1 LVCNGHTTTSDALW
15 AGVPV
20 VTARGAHFASRVSES
35 LLNAM
40 DLSELVGSDQNAMV
54 DIAKRIATDA
64 DYRAALRQK
73 VADNRLSA
81 PLFDTARFTR
91 DFETALEMMVQRH
104 RSGLA
109 PGHLDVPDHGPVP
122 LQANTPRFLGRVS
135 ALQNQYQGCPLCAGA
150 SVTLGFAN
158 CSTHTLWHEPLPPT
172 IEWLRC
178 ATCGHVHT
186 RSYWTEP
193 GLAEVRRTEPAP
205 ALAHFSA
212 NLETRRAAWSPVV
225 DKVTGLLGGYR
236 ALLNSEKRPIWID
249 IGSGDGTLVMTA
261 TDSGFAA
268 VGLETRAAAAAQTQG
283 LGFNTLQHDF
293 MTLKF
298 EVTPDVLSMM
308 DVLEQIPSAREALGK
323 ASQILQPGGVL
334 VVSTAD
340 MDSSSWRAMEAQ
352 KVNPN
357 WTDLERHHN
366 FSRDRLVIL
375 LRDCGFEIADFAIG
389 GRARAQMDIYAVRK
403 P

>member
-1 LVCNGHTTTSDALW
+1 
-15 AGVPV
+15 
-20 VTARGAHFASRVSES
+20 
-35 LLNAM
+35 
-40 DLSELVGSDQNAMV
+40 
-54 DIAKRIATDA
+54 
-64 DYRAALRQK
+64 
-73 VADNRLSA
+73 
-81 PLFDTARFTR
+81 
-91 DFETALEMMVQRH
+91 
-104 RSGLA
+104 
-109 PGHLDVPDHGPVP
+109 
-122 LQANTPRFLGRVS
+122 
-135 ALQNQYQGCPLCAGA
+135 
-150 SVTLGFAN
+150 
-158 CSTHTLWHEPLPPT
+158 
-172 IEWLRC
+172 
-178 ATCGHVHT
+178 
-186 RSYWTEP
+186 
-193 GLAEVRRTEPAP
+193 
-205 ALAHFSA
+205 
-212 NLETRRAAWSPVV
+212 
-225 DKVTGLLGGYR
+225 
-236 ALLNSEKRPIWID
+236 
-249 IGSGDGTLVMTA
+249 
-261 TDSGFAA
+261 

-308 DVLEQIPSAREALGK
+308 EVLEQIPSAREALGK